1 MAVTVVTKTLNVTLL
16 NNLMEEDTFKID
28 NAKDG
33 LTLAQVRSVYAPV
46 LGNEADPSVPST
58 IAGGLG
64 LFDKNGN
71 PYTFVKQAAVVETTT
86 RYTDLT

>member
-1 MAVTVVTKTLNVTLL
+1 MAITVVTKTLNVTLL
-16 NNLMEEDTFKID
+16 NELMEEDTFKID

-33 LTLAQVRSVYAPV
+33 LSLSDVRFVYGIA
-46 LGNEADPSVPST
+46 LGNQSDPAVPATNS
-58 IAGGLG
+58 L

-71 PYTFVKQAAVVETTT
+71 AYTFVKQAAVVETTT